1 MADLL
6 KVLELKNQLAM
17 LIAELDSYAVA
28 PSSQDFE
35 DKTVSAKIY
44 DYPANTGVFSESSGR
59 KMYVKDGNA
68 IELKGYY
75 FNAIQELG
83 AFVTTNMP
91 TRETDYIILSKN
103 PEETASPLM
112 LEFFVWGK
120 YESQGGNFFDWKR
133 KFQSNK
139 EDYAVDLHEF
149 YVKDY
154 TEKLAA
160 IKKASDGRTKKKKD
174 PLPPVHVLWEDQM
187 YDFLLDQNAFDKDI
201 IKCKLKQKQADGKDF
216 IMAVQR
222 LEPFIDKGKSVEFS
236 ISMKNGTPEDV
247 NSALDKM
254 TAFKNNVSEI
264 AIIES
269 EPKVDGKNVTM
280 LVRSNKSDKEALLK
294 DYIEESDSDKLD
306 RAVKMFAASV
316 EMVERS
322 LDLTNDYN
330 TPIVKYGT
338 FKGERV
344 VGPEKYN
351 KVTEFLNA
359 LIGWMGSHD
368 MKYDYDSKPEEIAD
382 CIKMYFDQAVSS
394 NRGWADIDGLVGVRI
409 PIGIIVAYLNY
420 ASPFSDIQ
428 FEFAHDKWEYRGDY
442 STGKLVAV
450 RFKRFDEMP
459 EIDYCYYEERDM

>member
-139 EDYAVDLHEF
+139 LQQWQQSK
-149 YVKDY
+149 VK
-154 TEKLAA
+154 
-160 IKKASDGRTKKKKD
+160 IF
-174 PLPPVHVLWEDQM
+174 V
-187 YDFLLDQNAFDKDI
+187 
-201 IKCKLKQKQADGKDF
+201 
-216 IMAVQR
+216 
-222 LEPFIDKGKSVEFS
+222 
-236 ISMKNGTPEDV
+236 
-247 NSALDKM
+247 
-254 TAFKNNVSEI
+254 
-264 AIIES
+264 
-269 EPKVDGKNVTM
+269 
-280 LVRSNKSDKEALLK
+280 
-294 DYIEESDSDKLD
+294 
-306 RAVKMFAASV
+306 
-316 EMVERS
+316 
-322 LDLTNDYN
+322 
-330 TPIVKYGT
+330 
-338 FKGERV
+338 
-344 VGPEKYN
+344 
-351 KVTEFLNA
+351 
-359 LIGWMGSHD
+359 
-368 MKYDYDSKPEEIAD
+368 
-382 CIKMYFDQAVSS
+382 
-394 NRGWADIDGLVGVRI
+394 
-409 PIGIIVAYLNY
+409 
-420 ASPFSDIQ
+420 
-428 FEFAHDKWEYRGDY
+428 
-442 STGKLVAV
+442 
-450 RFKRFDEMP
+450 
-459 EIDYCYYEERDM
+459 